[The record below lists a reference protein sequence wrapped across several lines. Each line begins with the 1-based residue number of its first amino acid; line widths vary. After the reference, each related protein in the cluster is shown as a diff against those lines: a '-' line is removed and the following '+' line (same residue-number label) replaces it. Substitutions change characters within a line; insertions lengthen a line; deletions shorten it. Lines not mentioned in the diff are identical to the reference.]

1 MLIKYVF
8 QNFRSFKGKSEL
20 SMKAGRQ
27 RTLDENLIRE
37 NGLRILP
44 SAVIYGANASGKS
57 NIIMSLALMREI
69 VLLGSVGTSH
79 PYLNNFE
86 LYPFV
91 HSIEQSP
98 MLFEIEF
105 INQGVHFLYSFEV
118 MTKSFEKGN
127 RRIVSEMLWINHN
140 NKMMQI
146 FSPANYHQ

>member
-79 PYLNNFE
+79 PYLNN
-86 LYPFV
+86 LNYILL
-91 HSIEQSP
+91 STA
-98 MLFEIEF
+98 L
-105 INQGVHFLYSFEV
+105 
-118 MTKSFEKGN
+118 
-127 RRIVSEMLWINHN
+127 
-140 NKMMQI
+140 NKVRCCLKL
-146 FSPANYHQ
+146 SS